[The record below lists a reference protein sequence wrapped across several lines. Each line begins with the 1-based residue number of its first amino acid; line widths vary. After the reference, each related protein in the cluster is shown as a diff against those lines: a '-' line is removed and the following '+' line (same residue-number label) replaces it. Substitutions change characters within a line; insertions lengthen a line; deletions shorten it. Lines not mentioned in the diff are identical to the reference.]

1 LYVDLYDSW
10 NGGMPEDT
18 IMGGTFFSTNTQ
30 LAFGLPVLGGGSTA
44 TTFDV
49 SVTATQ
55 LSIIIGD
62 GAGGGYQLTV
72 EVPSSILAP
81 NPVQLSF
88 AINFND
94 LRWGG
99 SGSSFAL
106 LALGEIHGT
115 LLIGIGDFLEVLW
128 SDLLALING

>member
-30 LAFGLPVLGGGSTA
+30 LAFGLPVLGGGST

-49 SVTATQ
+49 SITATQ

-62 GAGGGYQLTV
+62 GPNGGYQITV
-72 EVPSSILAP
+72 DVPSTILIP
-81 NPVQLSF
+81 NPVQIAFS
-88 AINFND
+88 INFND

-99 SGSSFAL
+99 SGSSFGL
-106 LALGEIHGT
+106 LALGEIHAT
-115 LLIGIGDFLEVLW
+115 LLMGIGEFLEVLW
-128 SDLLALING
+128 SDLLALFNG